1 LVERQ
6 RWASVQVLERLFDVV
21 LLEPVVARLI
31 VAALR
36 HRRQQ
41 TEKNLRI
48 ELAGLK
54 PDAREGR

>member
-1 LVERQ
+1 
-6 RWASVQVLERLFDVV
+6 VLERLFDVV